1 MSDSTDAIRDGLTMS
16 YEFMSLM
23 SIACSE
29 DGNNVGC
36 NVPEIACLASSV
48 LNYNTAVNNNPAE
61 VYMLF
66 GV

>member
-1 MSDSTDAIRDGLTMS
+1 MS

-29 DGNNVGC
+29 AGNNVEC

-48 LNYNTAVNNNPAE
+48 FNYNSAVNNNQAE
-61 VYMLF
+61 VYMVF

>member
-1 MSDSTDAIRDGLTMS
+1 MS

-29 DGNNVGC
+29 VGNNVEC
-36 NVPEIACLASSV
+36 NMPEIACLGSSV
-48 LNYNTAVNNNPAE
+48 FNFNSAVNNNLAE
-61 VYMLF
+61 VDVQF